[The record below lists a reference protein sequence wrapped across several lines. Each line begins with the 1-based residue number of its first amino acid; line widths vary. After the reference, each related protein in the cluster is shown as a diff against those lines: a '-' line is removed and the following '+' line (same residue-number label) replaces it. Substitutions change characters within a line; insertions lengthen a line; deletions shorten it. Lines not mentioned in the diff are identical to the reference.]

1 MIGLLAL
8 GLYSS
13 IGFYRLGVA
22 IESVVEL
29 ETPLFENI
37 SDIEIIQ
44 LEQSVALRE
53 GVLDAVQHG
62 PDSSGY
68 KKEVRHF
75 ESLNGRVDAELHH
88 AEEILAE
95 MILAGAGAASLATI
109 EHYIL
114 EAEQHHKLY
123 EEKVKELFHE
133 IDSSAHITVESLD
146 HHMESILPLDHQL
159 SETLDK
165 ANKAM
170 KVRLNESGLA
180 LEHLEIEM
188 MWIQIIMTVAF
199 CLAGG
204 VLSILIY
211 KSISTQLGGD
221 PADLLDLAE
230 RIADGDLTTNISNLE
245 YPANSVLASMC
256 KMNARLLDVV
266 VDVVAISESV
276 NRGSRELLIGSAGLS
291 ERTAQQAASI
301 EETAASTEEI
311 VSTVRDN
318 ATNSQRACE
327 LAENTCN
334 RAAEGGK
341 TAGAAVAAM
350 EGISSAS
357 EQIRQIVSV
366 IDEIAFQTNLLALNA
381 AVEAARA
388 GEQGRGFAVVATE
401 VRQLAG
407 RSAEAAKEIKELI
420 EDNVRRVKDG
430 SLLVSSSGE
439 ELQTMVGSI
448 TELSQIISEISKAS
462 EEQTLGVSQINEA
475 LVQLDTATQQNAA
488 LAEESTDT
496 CQVLAKVSKELEQ
509 RMAFFDCGRPAMA

>member
-95 MILAGAGAASLATI
+95 MILAGAGAGAGAASLATI

-256 KMNARLLDVV
+256 KMNARLPDVV

-439 ELQTMVGSI
+439 E
-448 TELSQIISEISKAS
+448 
-462 EEQTLGVSQINEA
+462 
-475 LVQLDTATQQNAA
+475 
-488 LAEESTDT
+488 STDT